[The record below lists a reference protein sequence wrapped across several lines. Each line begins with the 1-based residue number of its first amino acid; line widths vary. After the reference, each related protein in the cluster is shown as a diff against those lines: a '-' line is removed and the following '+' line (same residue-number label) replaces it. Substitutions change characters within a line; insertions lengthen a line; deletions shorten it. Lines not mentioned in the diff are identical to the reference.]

1 MFCQKCGKQLLE
13 NTQRCPYCGEDLQAA
28 QTPAAAQQP
37 MKMKWFKFVI
47 WVQLFLAAL
56 SSLYTAFS
64 LFTSSAYLGSADTIY
79 SYYPGLK
86 ASDMIFGVIYIAL
99 IVFAIY
105 TRQQLAHYKTNA
117 PKLYLVFLVVV
128 AVVSLLYAAVTS
140 VMTGYN
146 MFTLNVIVSLV
157 SSVVMIVLNNI
168 YFNKRKELFNN

>member
-64 LFTSSAYLGSADTIY
+64 LFTGSAYLGSADTIY

-86 ASDMIFGVIYIAL
+86 ASD
-99 IVFAIY
+99 
-105 TRQQLAHYKTNA
+105 
-117 PKLYLVFLVVV
+117 
-128 AVVSLLYAAVTS
+128 
-140 VMTGYN
+140 MTGYN